1 VVGAVLS
8 IGIVIDDAIVVV
20 ENVERHMRAG
30 MPAKQA
36 AHVTMDEVG
45 GALIGIAAVLVA
57 VFVPTAFMGGIAG
70 QFYKQFAL
78 TIASATIIS
87 LVVSLSLTPALCA
100 ILLKPHFDADKH
112 TWIGAIGAR
121 VARGFDRFSERYGLL
136 ARRTIRASA
145 MMLLLYGG
153 LLALTGWR
161 ILDTPRGFIP
171 QQDNGTVSMS
181 IQLPVG
187 ATLARTDAITQQALD
202 IILTTPGVWATSTY
216 AGIDGNGFNLQSSS
230 TQMWPIFDPWD
241 ERLPKGQTAAK
252 VIGDLKQRLSAI
264 TGADIRISQPS
275 PVIGLGSAGGFR
287 MMIEDRGGNGYAA
300 LEAVARDIADAASK
314 DPAVTNTYVGF
325 NSRSPRLNARV
336 DRDKAEMLGV
346 PASNVFATMQT
357 YLAGTYVNNINLI
370 GHTFQVIAMADAPF
384 RQDTSWVGTL
394 KTRSESGAMV
404 PLSSVANFEPAVG
417 PYKVFRYNLY
427 PAADIQGETRAG
439 SSTGQA
445 MAAMERIARARLPA
459 GFTFEWTDIA
469 YQQQLAGNAG
479 VLSFVLA
486 VVFVFVFLAALYE
499 SLTLPLAV
507 ILIVPM
513 CLLAAML
520 GVNFNGTD
528 NNILTQIGMVVL
540 IGLAAKNAILIV
552 EFARQA
558 EEQLGMAPAEAAA
571 HAARTRLRPIIMTSV
586 AFIAGVAPLA
596 FGSGAGAEMRHALG
610 IAVFFGMIGVTVFGL
625 LFTPVFYV
633 ACRWLSE
640 HFRRRSKTV
649 APPAAGTVE
658 TGAH

>member
-1 VVGAVLS
+1 LFGLVLS
-8 IGIVIDDAIVVV
+8 IGIVIDDAMVVV
-20 ENVERHMRAG
+20 ENVERHLRAG
-30 MPAKQA
+30 STPRQA
-36 AHVTMDEVG
+36 AHATMDEVG
-45 GALIGIAAVLVA
+45 GALVGIALVLVA

-78 TIASATIIS
+78 TIASATLIS

-100 ILLKPHFDADKH
+100 IVLKPHFGTQHRNWVGVLAER
-112 TWIGAIGAR
+112 AAR
-121 VARGFDRFSERYGLL
+121 AFDVFSDRYSWL

-145 MMLLLYGG
+145 MMLILYGG
-153 LLALTGWR
+153 LLALAGWR

-171 QQDNGTVSMS
+171 AQDQGSVSMS
-181 IQLPVG
+181 VQLPVG
-187 ATLARTDAITQQALD
+187 ATLARTDAITQQIID
-202 IILTTPGVWATSTY
+202 ISLETPGVWATSTY

-230 TQMWPIFDPWD
+230 TQMWPIFDPWE
-241 ERLPKGQTAAK
+241 ERLKRGLTAAK
-252 VIGDLKQRLSAI
+252 ITADLKRRLAVI
-264 TGADIRISQPS
+264 TGADIRISQPA
-275 PVIGLGSAGGFR
+275 PVMGLGSAGGFR
-287 MMIEDRGGNGYAA
+287 MMIEDRGGAGYRQ
-300 LEAVARDIADAASK
+300 LEADARDIADAASK

-384 RQDTSWVGTL
+384 RQDAAWVGTL

-404 PLSSVANFEPAVG
+404 PLSSVATFEPAVG

-427 PAADIQGETRAG
+427 PAADIQGETRPGA
-439 SSTGQA
+439 STGQA
-445 MAAMERIARARLPA
+445 MAAMERIARAHLPA

-479 VLSFVLA
+479 ALSFVLA
-486 VVFVFVFLAALYE
+486 VVFVFIFLAALYE

-520 GVNFNGTD
+520 GVNLKGTD

-558 EEQLGMAPAEAAA
+558 EEQLGMKPADAAA

-586 AFIAGVAPLA
+586 AFVAGVAPLA
-596 FGSGAGAEMRHALG
+596 FGSGAGSEMRQALG

-640 HFRRRSKTV
+640 RFRRR
-649 APPAAGTVE
+649 ARNAEDGRAPAAT
-658 TGAH
+658 AP